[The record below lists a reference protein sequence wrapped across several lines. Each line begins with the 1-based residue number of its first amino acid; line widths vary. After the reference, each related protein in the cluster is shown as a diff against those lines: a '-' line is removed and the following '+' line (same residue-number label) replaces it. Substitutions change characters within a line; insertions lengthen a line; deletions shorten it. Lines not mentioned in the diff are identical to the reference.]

1 MSTQTETENYDPF
14 DDFDRAQRR
23 GFVEDPYPDWAR
35 RRRESPVW
43 VGPADEW
50 MPGASALMGG
60 ADRLAVALS
69 FDAVSQVL
77 QDGETFSSAGY
88 AQTMGLVMGHTILE
102 MDEPEHFRYRGL
114 IQTAFQR
121 KHIEQW
127 ARQIVAPVVEN
138 CLAPLRGRGQA
149 DLVRELTFPFPVKVI
164 CGMIGIPEESHGL
177 FHRLAVEL
185 ISIAFDPA
193 RGMAASAGLRDLFAE
208 VLAERRRDP
217 QDDLMT
223 LLAEAELDGVR
234 LDDEAIFAF
243 LRLLAPAGAET
254 TSRSSA
260 NLLCGL
266 LSDPVQW
273 EAVCKDRDLIP
284 QAIEEGLRWE
294 APLTGIQRTATKDTE
309 VCGVPIQAGTSVH
322 VCMGA
327 ANRDET
333 RWEDP
338 DRFDIHRPRHHHAA
352 FAFGPH
358 TCLGMHLARLE
369 TRVAL
374 EALMDGLPGLRL
386 DPAAKAP
393 EVKGLSFRSPVELP
407 VSFDA

>member
-1 MSTQTETENYDPF
+1 
-14 DDFDRAQRR
+14 
-23 GFVEDPYPDWAR
+23 
-35 RRRESPVW
+35 
-43 VGPADEW
+43 
-50 MPGASALMGG
+50 
-60 ADRLAVALS
+60 
-69 FDAVSQVL
+69 
-77 QDGETFSSAGY
+77 
-88 AQTMGLVMGHTILE
+88 
-102 MDEPEHFRYRGL
+102 
-114 IQTAFQR
+114 
-121 KHIEQW
+121 
-127 ARQIVAPVVEN
+127 
-138 CLAPLRGRGQA
+138 
-149 DLVRELTFPFPVKVI
+149 
-164 CGMIGIPEESHGL
+164 
-177 FHRLAVEL
+177 
-185 ISIAFDPA
+185 
-193 RGMAASAGLRDLFAE
+193 
-208 VLAERRRDP
+208 
-217 QDDLMT
+217 MT

-234 LDDEAIFAF
+234 LEDEAIFAF

-294 APLTGIQRTATKDTE
+294 APLTGIQRTATQDTE
-309 VCGVPIQAGTSVH
+309 VCGVPIQAGTSIH

-338 DRFDIHRPRHHHAA
+338 DRFDIMRPRHHHAA

-386 DPAAKAP
+386 DPDAKAP
-393 EVKGLSFRSPVELP
+393 EVTGLSFRSPVELR

>member
-1 MSTQTETENYDPF
+1 MSAEAEDYDPF
-14 DDFDRAQRR
+14 EDFDRMQRL
-23 GFVEDPYPDWAR
+23 GGEEDPYPGWAKQR
-35 RRRESPVW
+35 RQTPVW
-43 VGPADEW
+43 VGPVDEW
-50 MPGASALMGG
+50 IPGGGAMMGG
-60 ADRLAVALS
+60 AETLAVALS
-69 FDAVSQVL
+69 FDAVSEVL
-77 QDGETFSSAGY
+77 RDGDTFTSSGY
-88 AQTMGLVMGHTILE
+88 AKTIGLVMGHTILE

-114 IQTAFQR
+114 IQMAFQR
-121 KHIEQW
+121 KQMEEW
-127 ARQIVAPVVEN
+127 AERIVRPVVET
-138 CLAPLRGRGQA
+138 CLEPLRGQGRA

-164 CGMIGIPEESHGL
+164 CGMIGIPEEAHAR

-193 RGMAASAGLRDLFAE
+193 RGIAASQGLGELFAE
-208 VLAERRRDP
+208 VLAERRKKP
-217 QDDLMT
+217 ANDLMS
-223 LLAEAELDGVR
+223 LLANAELEGTR
-234 LDDEAIFAF
+234 LEDEEIFAF

-266 LSDPVQW
+266 LSSPDQW
-273 EAVCKDRDLIP
+273 EALCVDRNLFP

-294 APLTGIQRTATKDTE
+294 TPLTGIQRTASRDAE
-309 VCGVPIQAGTSVH
+309 VCGVPIVSGTAVQ
-322 VCMGA
+322 VCMGS

-338 DRFDIHRPRHHHAA
+338 GQFDIFRPRHHHAS

-374 EALMDGLPGLRL
+374 ESLMEMLPGLRL
-386 DPAAKAP
+386 DPDRAAP
-393 EVKGLSFRSPVELP
+393 QIGGRMFRSPAELP
-407 VSFDA
+407 VRFDA